1 MHKRENNGDGL
12 VISASFHPPPS
23 PSLDGR
29 GSSKPSPLAGE
40 GRGNSGNFPSLL
52 VSAYGVAS
60 EAGAPGSLPQG
71 RRMGLKER

>member
-40 GRGNSGNFPSLL
+40 GRVGLFRIMVLAYFD
-52 VSAYGVAS
+52 AYGT
-60 EAGAPGSLPQG
+60 LNT
-71 RRMGLKER
+71 RLRKEPWNTRSK